1 MRGAEK
7 HATVSE
13 NECFYFPISVTAPCE
28 MGALPQ
34 LPETTMHV
42 LLRLLIAAIAIVL
55 LACAA
60 VEVGLL
66 PHFGENPTLPPLA
79 TNQ

>member
-60 VEVGLL
+60 VEVGLKTRHCL
-66 PHFGENPTLPPLA
+66 RSLVIT
-79 TNQ
+79 